1 MTDVVCPVILTRGK
15 NAGKICGKKN
25 CYHRRKTKEETEK
38 NKLKEAME
46 GFLPSQKT
54 GFRAGEI
61 LNRISEETEKSKL
74 KEIIV
79 SRFLLQHPEIHVND
93 IIAYYLKEGGTLVD
107 GPIIRP
113 LVPKDVSIEFLHS
126 VVDGKIPFNILM

>member
-46 GFLPSQKT
+46 
-54 GFRAGEI
+54 
-61 LNRISEETEKSKL
+61 NRISEETEKSKL

-107 GPIIRP
+107 GSIIRP